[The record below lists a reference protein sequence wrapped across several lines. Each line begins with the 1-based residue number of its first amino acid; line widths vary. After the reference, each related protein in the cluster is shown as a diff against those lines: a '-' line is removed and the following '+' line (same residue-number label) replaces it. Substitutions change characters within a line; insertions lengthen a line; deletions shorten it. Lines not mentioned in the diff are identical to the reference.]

1 MYSHQKYEIM
11 KQLEIKFDLPSLLE
25 DMAQLAPKDLGVDR
39 LMIIVEKDD
48 DKHETTSTRIL
59 MSGEDVLDPT
69 SLLFRAMKK
78 ESNLAVAVCMA
89 ATAFTSQTNSKK
101 P

>member
-1 MYSHQKYEIM
+1 M

-25 DMAQLAPKDLGVDR
+25 DMAQLEPKALGVDR

-59 MSGEDVLDPT
+59 MSGEDVMDAA
-69 SLLFRAMKK
+69 SLLFRAMNK
-78 ESNLAVAVCMA
+78 ESNVAIAVCMA
-89 ATAFTSQTNSKK
+89 ATVYASQTNSKK